1 MKSIQ
6 LEIAQSEAQPNSLF
20 WKLRL
25 DGIITSGRLEIEC
38 ENDKARFQACAVHAL
53 SVAGVFQKSDEKN
66 ALNGN

>member
-1 MKSIQ
+1 MKSIS

-25 DGIITSGRLEIEC
+25 DGIVTSGRLEIEC
-38 ENDKARFQACAVHAL
+38 ENDRARFQACAVHAL
-53 SVAGVFQKSDEKN
+53 SVAGVFNETN